1 MKARAG
7 AGEPLLNA
15 TFAQVDGCKGG
26 VACDLNVLQGCND
39 AILHVSCVHQLL
51 NGICNTLED
60 PWYVIL
66 LLHVEPS
73 TRYTEGY

>member
-26 VACDLNVLQGCND
+26 VACYLDVFQGGDD
-39 AILHVSCVHQLL
+39 AILHVSCVHQLVDS
-51 NGICNTLED
+51 ICNTLED
-60 PWYVIL
+60 SRHVIL